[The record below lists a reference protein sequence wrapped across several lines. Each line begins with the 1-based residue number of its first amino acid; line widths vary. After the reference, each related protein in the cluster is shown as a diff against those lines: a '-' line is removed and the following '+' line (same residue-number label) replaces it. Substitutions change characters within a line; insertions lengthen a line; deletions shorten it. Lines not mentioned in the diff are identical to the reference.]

1 MIDEGLNANNKANE
15 GAYMRKQIA
24 FNVRSFGFIQIFAIL
39 HMLQI
44 MTSNE
49 R

>member
-1 MIDEGLNANNKANE
+1 MIDEGLNANNKANK
-15 GAYMRKQIA
+15 GVYKRKQIA
-24 FNVRSFGFIQIFAIL
+24 FNVRSFDFLQIFAIL

-44 MTSNE
+44 MTNNE